1 MKDCPIATMTAL
13 IGDHCTVLIVRDLLT
28 GPKRFKDLEES
39 LEISTRT
46 LTIKL
51 QNLEQE
57 GMIIKKRFDEVPP
70 RVEYSLTKK
79 GKDLEVITKAMKKYA
94 ERYYL

>member
-1 MKDCPIATMTAL
+1 MKDCPIAIMTAL
-13 IGDHCTVLIVRDLLT
+13 IGDHSTVLIVRDLLT
-28 GPKRFKDLEES
+28 GPKRFKELEHS

-51 QNLEQE
+51 QNLEKE
-57 GMIIKKRFDEVPP
+57 GMIVKKRFDEVPP

-79 GKDLEVITKAMKKYA
+79 GKDLEAITKAMKKYA
-94 ERYYL
+94 QRYYP

>member
-13 IGDHCTVLIVRDLLT
+13 IGDHCTVLIVRDLLI
-28 GPKRFKDLEES
+28 GPKRFKELEHS

-51 QNLEQE
+51 QKLEEE
-57 GMIIKKRFDEVPP
+57 GMIIKKRFDEMPP

-79 GKDLEVITKAMKKYA
+79 GKDLGMITTAMKKYG
-94 ERYYL
+94 EKYYN

>member
-13 IGDHCTVLIVRDLLT
+13 IGDHSTVLIVRDLLT
-28 GPKRFKDLEES
+28 GPKRFKELEKS
-39 LEISTRT
+39 LEVSTRT

-51 QNLEQE
+51 VNLEKE
-57 GMIIKKRFDEVPP
+57 GMIVKKRFDEVPP

-79 GKDLEVITKAMKKYA
+79 GKDLGIITTAMKKYG
-94 ERYYL
+94 EKYYS